1 MKASR
6 KKYLDWIVYQVYPR
20 SFYDSDGDGI
30 GDLNGVTKKLDYL
43 CELGVNAVWLS
54 PCYKSL
60 NCDNGYDISDYR
72 DIMDEFGTL
81 DDWKRLSRELKSRNI
96 KLIMDLVANHTSD
109 EHPWFREARSARDN
123 PYHDYYYWAETPPN
137 DWQACFGGSAW
148 EFNEATKEY
157 YLHSFAVGQ
166 PDLNWTNP
174 RVRKEIRDVV
184 DFWVNMGVDG
194 FRCDVLDSIAK
205 DFDAGKMSCGPKLH
219 EYIKELFGR
228 AETKDIFTVG
238 ECRADEQ
245 SICEI
250 CGEDRGELTCVFQ
263 FGHFEVGRAEKRIPA
278 PSYSIDEVKD
288 SLVFWQNFTAEH
300 ELLCTLLTD
309 NHDQPWYISR
319 VGNDR
324 EYRYECATMYAAM
337 LYLLKGIPFIY
348 QGQEIGSVNSRYE
361 SIDDFDDVET
371 LNYYYSHK
379 ESLSNEELINRI
391 NYGSRDNTRRPMA
404 WTGGKNYGFTEGKPW
419 LSLPTRGAEINVEK
433 DRASDRS
440 VFAFYQKVLKLRKER
455 AAVRYGDFTDLTVGK
470 GYFAYER
477 SLVGETDILVICNFD
492 RPTNIAIPDNEE
504 YRILFSNS
512 GTRTVPG
519 GRYEPYETAVFEKTE
534 RCSPNDKNN
543 RTFSMEDD

>member
-54 PCYKSL
+54 PCYKSP

-81 DDWKRLSRELKSRNI
+81 DEWKRLSRELKSRNI

-205 DFDAGKMSCGPKLH
+205 DFDAG
-219 EYIKELFGR
+219 
-228 AETKDIFTVG
+228 
-238 ECRADEQ
+238 
-245 SICEI
+245 
-250 CGEDRGELTCVFQ
+250 
-263 FGHFEVGRAEKRIPA
+263 
-278 PSYSIDEVKD
+278 
-288 SLVFWQNFTAEH
+288 
-300 ELLCTLLTD
+300 
-309 NHDQPWYISR
+309 
-319 VGNDR
+319 
-324 EYRYECATMYAAM
+324 
-337 LYLLKGIPFIY
+337 
-348 QGQEIGSVNSRYE
+348 
-361 SIDDFDDVET
+361 
-371 LNYYYSHK
+371 
-379 ESLSNEELINRI
+379 
-391 NYGSRDNTRRPMA
+391 
-404 WTGGKNYGFTEGKPW
+404 
-419 LSLPTRGAEINVEK
+419 
-433 DRASDRS
+433 
-440 VFAFYQKVLKLRKER
+440 
-455 AAVRYGDFTDLTVGK
+455 
-470 GYFAYER
+470 
-477 SLVGETDILVICNFD
+477 
-492 RPTNIAIPDNEE
+492 
-504 YRILFSNS
+504 
-512 GTRTVPG
+512 
-519 GRYEPYETAVFEKTE
+519 
-534 RCSPNDKNN
+534 
-543 RTFSMEDD
+543 